1 MGTSGSGAQLITA
14 PRRCQSGVIRSV
26 KGSNALQRFS
36 ARVGD
41 TPVDRLSS
49 IATLESSMRP
59 SLLPTLAI
67 LVLLG
72 LVFLLPGRRDD
83 AISGAGFLLPGSAA
97 AGADVAAVLAQ
108 LPRLELNEP
117 PSWAL
122 SRGSD
127 EVLRHIDR
135 LGWGSHAAMVNSRKA
150 LERHQGN
157 LAPELLSR
165 LAALGETDS
174 IQVSK
179 LLAVLGSEDG
189 DPQRTDQI
197 VEELVRRA
205 FSESAL
211 VAKAALRALAYHPS
225 PGALGGILERRHD
238 ANLEIQSN
246 ARAALAER
254 VRRGDKEAMAY
265 LVEDLEQTLMS
276 PDLAYV
282 TALGEGKIDERARL
296 VLREIVDRAD
306 QNSVLAALASL
317 LVHGDE
323 LALERVAAMVA
334 HGDLTARMNGLRMAA
349 LSGQI
354 FMVDQWEEIVRE
366 RVRPLV
372 LSLMSMLERAISE
385 GHDDA
390 LLAVQLLETISID
403 STHSCNQ
410 EALDVLLRQG
420 HPLAVERTRTEL
432 STAVGAYLGVAV
444 DRVIH
449 TGGELASDFVDLA
462 LLRLDEPEIELA
474 ECIALCRLVA
484 HVDPAR
490 GVDLIVDLA
499 REGNSPAYLSFLSR
513 MGGHAL
519 QRLATELDD
528 DRAAGLFIFVAAST
542 GASES
547 LPYLEAIVL
556 DTGRDRAIRL
566 QALDCI
572 VRLRAGPREES
583 LRRVANALGD
593 SEISNRARLLFWNYL

>member
-1 MGTSGSGAQLITA
+1 
-14 PRRCQSGVIRSV
+14 
-26 KGSNALQRFS
+26 
-36 ARVGD
+36 
-41 TPVDRLSS
+41 
-49 IATLESSMRP
+49 MRP

-72 LVFLLPGRRDD
+72 LVFMLPTRQADPTLE
-83 AISGAGFLLPGSAA
+83 AAFLLPGSAA

-122 SRGSD
+122 AQGSD

-135 LGWGSHAAMVNSRKA
+135 LGWGSHAAMVSSRRA
-150 LERHQGN
+150 LERHRGN

-165 LAALGETDS
+165 LAALGESDA
-174 IQVSK
+174 ILVSK
-179 LLAVLGSEDG
+179 LVAVLGSEQG
-189 DPQRTDQI
+189 DIARSDQI

-205 FSESAL
+205 LSKSAL

-225 PGALGGILERRHD
+225 AGALGGILERRND
-238 ANLEIQSN
+238 ANLEIQAN

-254 VRRGDKEAMAY
+254 VRSGDQEAMAY
-265 LVEDLEQTLMS
+265 AVEELEQTLVS

-282 TALGEGKIDERARL
+282 TALGEAEIDERAL
-296 VLREIVDRAD
+296 VALRKIVDQAD
-306 QNSVLAALASL
+306 QNSVLTALASL
-317 LVHGDE
+317 LVHADE
-323 LALERVAAMVA
+323 MALERVAEMVE

-354 FMVDQWEEIVRE
+354 FMVDQWEQIVRE
-366 RVRPLV
+366 RVRPVV
-372 LSLMSMLERAISE
+372 LSLMSMLERAIRV

-390 LLAVQLLETISID
+390 LLAVQLMESIALD
-403 STHSCNQ
+403 PTHSCNQ

-420 HPLAVERTRTEL
+420 HPMAVERTRTEL
-432 STAVGAYLGVAV
+432 ATAVGAYLGVAV

-449 TGGELASDFVDLA
+449 TGGELAVEFVELA
-462 LLRLDEPEIELA
+462 LQRLGEADIDPSERIV
-474 ECIALCRLVA
+474 LCRLVA
-484 HVDPAR
+484 HVDPAQ
-490 GVDLIVDLA
+490 GVDLIIELA
-499 REGNSPAYLSFLSR
+499 RQGDSPAYLSFLSR

-519 QRLATELDD
+519 QRLAGELDD
-528 DRAAGLFIFVAAST
+528 DRVAGLFIYVAAST
-542 GASES
+542 GAPEA

-556 DTGRDRAIRL
+556 DDERDRAIRM

-572 VRLRAGPREES
+572 VRLRAGPREQS

-593 SEISNRARLLFWNYL
+593 AEITARARLLFWNYL